1 MATKQARGTK
11 RTCQSNECGAR
22 FYDLGRD
29 PIICPICGTVYALA
43 SSAGAIAASAPEVK
57 APRKPKKPELVPTP
71 EFAADEPA
79 PAAEGEEALVDIE
92 DAEETIATEE
102 DETFLEEEEEEG
114 GDMSNI
120 IGGPVQE
127 GEEEV

>member
-22 FYDLGRD
+22 FYDLSHN
-29 PIICPICGTVYALA
+29 PIVCPVCGSVYELA
-43 SSAGAIAASAPEVK
+43 SSPLALAAAGEDKPGRKTRKEYTIVK
-57 APRKPKKPELVPTP
+57 APVADPVEAEVDDALPE
-71 EFAADEPA
+71 
-79 PAAEGEEALVDIE
+79 IE
-92 DAEETIATEE
+92 DGEETIAAEE

-114 GDMSNI
+114 GDVSNI
-120 IGGPVQE
+120 IGGPVE